1 MRIYKQDLIA
11 ALGEFVGT
19 TLFLLLAFGGAKTAQ
34 VTRTTSQLEGLST
47 SLGNQTILF
56 IAVSF
61 GLSLLVNAWVFYRVT
76 GGLFNP
82 AVTLALFATGGLS
95 VFRCVL
101 LIVSQLCGGIA
112 AAALVAALTPFGGA
126 ESLKT
131 TLGTGVN
138 VTQGLFIEAFLTAIL
153 CLTVLLL
160 AAEKHKSTYLAPIG
174 IGLALFSCHLFGV
187 VWTGCG
193 MNPARALGPSVV
205 ASSFPHYHWIYWLGP
220 FIGSLMAVGFYLLLK
235 VSRSVPLT
243 AAGASLWHNHVFRRC
258 KHWRGPSN
266 SSGT

>member
-19 TLFLLLAFGGAKTAQ
+19 TLFLRWFAYPHCTSAQTNHCIAVLAFGGAKTAQ

-82 AVTLALFATGGLS
+82 ACVSAPLMSLPDCAADPYASVTLALFATGGLS

-138 VTQGLFIEAFLTAIL
+138 VTQGLFIEVCSFFKTNEDERNRRSDSLR
-153 CLTVLLL
+153 
-160 AAEKHKSTYLAPIG
+160 K
-174 IGLALFSCHLFGV
+174 
-187 VWTGCG
+187 
-193 MNPARALGPSVV
+193 RPS
-205 ASSFPHYHWIYWLGP
+205 
-220 FIGSLMAVGFYLLLK
+220 
-235 VSRSVPLT
+235 
-243 AAGASLWHNHVFRRC
+243 
-258 KHWRGPSN
+258 
-266 SSGT
+266 